1 MDDGLSGSRLR
12 ITAALGIVQIFAW
25 GSSFYLMSI
34 IAAPVAAD
42 TGWPLGTVTAGLSVA
57 LLCGGLASGRI
68 GALIAADGGRRVMAA
83 GMGALALGLVLMAS
97 ARAPGIWLL
106 AWAVMG
112 LGMGAGL
119 YDAAFSTLGRIYGS
133 GARRAITALTL
144 WGGFASTVCWPIS
157 AYLLETLGWRGTCL
171 AYAALNLG
179 LTAPLCWFGLPK
191 LATLAVTDTD
201 PQTGRNAHLRDRRY
215 WLLAAT
221 GTILVSVTTI
231 WLVHLMTLLTALGY
245 ALASAVALGTLIGPS
260 QVGARV
266 IEMLGREKHH
276 PAWTLL
282 VSVVLI
288 AFGFWALSL
297 GIPAA
302 VALIAFG
309 AGNGIW
315 SIARGSLPLALFGPR
330 DYPRVMGH
338 LAAPVLAASALA
350 PLAGSLLIARLGAEA
365 TLSVLAMATLP
376 LVAIAL
382 IILRMARAT

>member
-1 MDDGLSGSRLR
+1 MDSGLNGSRLR

-34 IAAPVAAD
+34 VAAPVAAD
-42 TGWPLGTVTAGLSVA
+42 TGWRLGTVTAGLSVA
-57 LLCGGLASGRI
+57 LLCGGLVSGRV
-68 GALIAADGGRRVMAA
+68 GALIAVDGGRRVMAA

-119 YDAAFSTLGRIYGS
+119 YDAAFSTLGRIYGA

-144 WGGFASTVCWPIS
+144 WGGFASTICWPIS
-157 AYLLETLGWRGTCL
+157 AFLLETLGWRGTCL
-171 AYAALNLG
+171 AYAAINLG

-191 LATLAVTDTD
+191 LATLPDTG
-201 PQTGRNAHLRDRRY
+201 PHTGRNAHLRDRRY

-231 WLVHLMTLLTALGY
+231 WLVHLMTLLTALGHT
-245 ALASAVALGTLIGPS
+245 LASAVALGTLIGPS

-266 IEMLGREKHH
+266 IEMLGRERHH

-282 VSVVLI
+282 VAVVLI
-288 AFGFWALSL
+288 AFGFWALTSGL
-297 GIPAA
+297 PAA
-302 VALIAFG
+302 AALIAFG

-338 LAAPVLAASALA
+338 LAAPILAASALA
-350 PLAGSLLIARLGAEA
+350 PLAGSLLIARLGAET
-365 TLSVLAMATLP
+365 TLTVLAVATLP
-376 LVAIAL
+376 LVAIAV
-382 IILRMARAT
+382 IILRIARRT

>member
-97 ARAPGIWLL
+97 ARGPGVWLL

-191 LATLAVTDTD
+191 LATLAVTDTG

-266 IEMLGREKHH
+266 IEMLGRERHH

-338 LAAPVLAASALA
+338 LAAPILAASALA

-376 LVAIAL
+376 LIAIAL
-382 IILRMARAT
+382 YILRIARAD